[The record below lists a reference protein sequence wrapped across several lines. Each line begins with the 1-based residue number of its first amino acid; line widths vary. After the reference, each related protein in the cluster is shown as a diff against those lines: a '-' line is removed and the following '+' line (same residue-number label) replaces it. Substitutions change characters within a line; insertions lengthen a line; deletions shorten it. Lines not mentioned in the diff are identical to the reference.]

1 MDMSEKKFDIEVKV
15 NNLDKQEVYTW
26 TRDKFEE
33 RFQSMKDLFS
43 NYEESG

>member
-1 MDMSEKKFDIEVKV
+1 MDMGEKKYDIEVKV
-15 NNLDKQEVYTW
+15 NNLVRQEVYTW

-33 RFQSMKDLFS
+33 RLQSMKDLFS